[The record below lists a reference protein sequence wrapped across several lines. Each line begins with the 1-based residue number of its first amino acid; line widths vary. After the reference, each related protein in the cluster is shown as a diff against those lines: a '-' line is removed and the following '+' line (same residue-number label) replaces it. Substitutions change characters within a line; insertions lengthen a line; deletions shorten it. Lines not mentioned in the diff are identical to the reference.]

1 LRSFSA
7 SPSLVW
13 GISALFYLYELVLR
27 VSPSVMTEELMVSF
41 DATSTVIGILIS
53 FYYYAYTVLQVPC
66 GIIIDK
72 LGAKKLLLFSAGLCV
87 VGSCL
92 FAGSFNI
99 PSAQMGRLLIG
110 AGSACAFISCLQ
122 IASRL
127 FSKEKFV
134 ILVGLTNVMGTLG
147 GLLGGFP
154 VARSVNAFG
163 WQNTTFLLAGIGVF
177 IVLLILIF
185 IPSNLDS
192 TPNKPAQTSIITNVF
207 GLLRNTQIVLAGV
220 ISSLM
225 YLPISAFAELWI
237 VPFFMSK
244 HGINNELAS
253 MAAAVIF
260 IGIAIGS
267 VVIAMLSRRIGGYVR
282 TLKLAAIG
290 TAALFLVLLY
300 GGVNNFLTS
309 LSIVFFIGIL
319 TGAQPI
325 CFTCAKNN
333 STADLSGTTLAL
345 TNGIIMAM
353 GAIFQPFLGALLDMC
368 WNGAVSSN
376 GIRIYDISCYTV
388 SIVTIP
394 IALTVA
400 YLLTFFMKETIDLE

>member
-1 LRSFSA
+1 
-7 SPSLVW
+7 
-13 GISALFYLYELVLR
+13 
-27 VSPSVMTEELMVSF
+27 MTEELMVSF
-41 DATSTVIGILIS
+41 DATSTIIGILIS
-53 FYYYAYTVLQVPC
+53 FYYYSYTVLQVPC
-66 GIIIDK
+66 GIILDK
-72 LGAKKLLLFSAGLCV
+72 LGTKKLLLLSACCCV

-92 FAGSFNI
+92 FAGSINI
-99 PSAQMGRLLIG
+99 LSAQMGRLLVG

-154 VARSVNAFG
+154 IARSVNAFG
-163 WQNTTFLLAGIGVF
+163 WQNTTFILAGIGVF
-177 IVLLILIF
+177 IVMLILVF

-192 TPNKPAQTSIITNVF
+192 KSESSRPIQGSIVTNVF
-207 GLLRNTQIVLAGV
+207 TLLRNTQIVLAGV

-237 VPFFMSK
+237 VPFFISK

-253 MAAAVIF
+253 ISAATIF

-267 VVIAMLSRRIGGYVR
+267 IVIAMWAKKIGGYVR
-282 TLKLAAIG
+282 TLKLSAIM
-290 TAALFLVLLY
+290 TAGLFLALLY
-300 GGVNNFLTS
+300 GGIDNFCAS
-309 LSIVFFIGIL
+309 LAIVFFIGIL

-333 STADLSGTTLAL
+333 ASAALSGTTLAL
-345 TNGIIMAM
+345 TNCIIMAM
-353 GAIFQPFLGALLDMC
+353 GAIFQPLLGAVLDMC
-368 WNGAVSSN
+368 WSGATSSN
-376 GIRIYDISCYTV
+376 GVRMYDVTCYTV
-388 SIVTIP
+388 AIVTIP
-394 IALTVA
+394 IALTIA
-400 YLLTFFMKETIDLE
+400 YLLTFFMKETAHIEGE